1 MQLTKTLL
9 LSLFLCVLGAA
20 CAQGAPSDE
29 KIPIEHCDV
38 LPVVLVQIDGT
49 GMRFLLDTAATTT
62 LNIKSFSK
70 GRSKKIEVTSWSG
83 TAATSA
89 REVSLPQFT
98 LGGHRLEN
106 LKLPAIDL
114 SPIGQACG
122 GQIDGILGID
132 LLNRMGV
139 TIDLQRSVAQFGDSS
154 AKESDKDRMT
164 DHEASMA
171 HCMDAFNAGRAEELR
186 ECFDPEIVLYTPWGE
201 FRGRDEVLQYLN
213 KRFLKL
219 QPHPRFELIPRD
231 MQMVGDAVW
240 HGYDYK
246 IESPSVH
253 IAGRG
258 MMICRK
264 NGGRWQLLNMHNSVV
279 QPEPGTQPPGAQP

>member
-1 MQLTKTLL
+1 MHPTKMLL
-9 LSLFLCVLGAA
+9 LFLFLCVLSVAH
-20 CAQGAPSDE
+20 AQGAPSDE

-154 AKESDKDRMT
+154 AKESDKDRMA

-186 ECFDPEIVLYTPWGE
+186 DCFDPEIVLYTPWGE

-219 QPHPRFELIPRD
+219 LPHPRFELTPRD

-264 NGGRWQLLNMHNSVV
+264 NGGRWQLLNMHNSIV
-279 QPEPGTQPPGAQP
+279 QPEPGAQPAGAQP

>member
-1 MQLTKTLL
+1 
-9 LSLFLCVLGAA
+9 
-20 CAQGAPSDE
+20 
-29 KIPIEHCDV
+29 
-38 LPVVLVQIDGT
+38 
-49 GMRFLLDTAATTT
+49 
-62 LNIKSFSK
+62 
-70 GRSKKIEVTSWSG
+70 
-83 TAATSA
+83 
-89 REVSLPQFT
+89 
-98 LGGHRLEN
+98 
-106 LKLPAIDL
+106 
-114 SPIGQACG
+114 
-122 GQIDGILGID
+122 
-132 LLNRMGV
+132 MGV

-154 AKESDKDRMT
+154 AKESDKDRMA

-186 ECFDPEIVLYTPWGE
+186 DCFDPEIVLYTPWGE
-201 FRGRDEVLQYLN
+201 FRGRDEVLEYLN

-219 QPHPRFELIPRD
+219 LPHPRFELTPRD

-264 NGGRWQLLNMHNSVV
+264 NGGRWQLLNMHNSIV
-279 QPEPGTQPPGAQP
+279 QPEPGAQPPGAQP